1 MTTKLL
7 KTLSLLLLIFSC
19 ISCLIPGTK
28 KHYLNNYERFVSD
41 VEKNREKF
49 SFSDWRWANERFRKY
64 DGEWYDKF
72 RNELNPEEKTQVS
85 GLKTRY
91 LAARAQTRYGR
102 FMHEDV
108 EKNLDKLKEGVKD
121 YMKND
126 LDNDVRDISKGAREI
141 GDSAKKV
148 MEDVI
153 KEIKKK

>member
-1 MTTKLL
+1 MTIKLL

-28 KHYLNNYERFVSD
+28 KHYLNNYERFVID
-41 VEKNREKF
+41 VEKNSEKF
-49 SFSDWRWANERFRKY
+49 SFSDWSWANERFRKY
-64 DGEWYDKF
+64 DGEWFDKF
-72 RNELNPEEKTQVS
+72 QSDLNQEEKNQVA

-108 EKNLDKLKEGVKD
+108 EKNLDKLKEDVKD

-126 LDNDVRDISKGAREI
+126 LDKDVREISKGAREI

-148 MEDVI
+148 MQDAI
-153 KEIKKK
+153 KEMKKK